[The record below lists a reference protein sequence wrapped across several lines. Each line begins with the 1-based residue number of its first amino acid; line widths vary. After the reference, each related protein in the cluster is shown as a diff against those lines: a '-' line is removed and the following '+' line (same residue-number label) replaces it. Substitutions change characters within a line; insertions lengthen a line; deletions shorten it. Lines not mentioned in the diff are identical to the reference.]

1 MYSVSASKIKR
12 KTKKKN
18 NEFCI
23 FEKQTNFKRWMYK
36 SISFQSVELA
46 YQIDGKGSAIV
57 LVHGFCEDSSI
68 WDFYTRRWQ
77 NQFLVLRLDLPG
89 FGKSQIL
96 TKWTFE
102 EVADALNQILSKENI
117 SSCYLI
123 GHSMGGYFSMAFAEK
138 YEDKLKGLCLFHSH
152 PYADSAEKVDNRKK
166 SVALI
171 ERWGSYRFVQALI
184 PELFHPEFQKSRGD
198 LLSDLIK
205 RASQI
210 PVKALVAA
218 SQAMWERKDRAEFL
232 KNKNFPIHFILGL
245 HDKTIPIEKVFEAM
259 ELPSIKDKLIL
270 QDSAHMGMFEE
281 EESCYIFLTKQVK
294 NLLK

>member
-46 YQIDGKGSAIV
+46 YQIDGKGPAIV

-96 TKWTFE
+96 SNWTFE
-102 EVADALNQILSKENI
+102 EVADALNQILLQENI
-117 SSCYLI
+117 SACYLI
-123 GHSMGGYFSMAFAEK
+123 GHSKIKRRSAFR
-138 YEDKLKGLCLFHSH
+138 L
-152 PYADSAEKVDNRKK
+152 N
-166 SVALI
+166 
-171 ERWGSYRFVQALI
+171 
-184 PELFHPEFQKSRGD
+184 QKSFTNTGKGFRGRK
-198 LLSDLIK
+198 SGHVGKK
-205 RASQI
+205 RQS
-210 PVKALVAA
+210 
-218 SQAMWERKDRAEFL
+218 
-232 KNKNFPIHFILGL
+232 
-245 HDKTIPIEKVFEAM
+245 
-259 ELPSIKDKLIL
+259 
-270 QDSAHMGMFEE
+270 
-281 EESCYIFLTKQVK
+281 
-294 NLLK
+294 